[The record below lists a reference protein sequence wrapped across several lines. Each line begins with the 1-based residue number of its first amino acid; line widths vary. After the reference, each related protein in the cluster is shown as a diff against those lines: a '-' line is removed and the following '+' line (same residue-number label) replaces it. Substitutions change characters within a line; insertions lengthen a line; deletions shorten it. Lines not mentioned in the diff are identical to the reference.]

1 MKKIYILKILL
12 FLALFFSSCGSDDS
26 EYKEVSPVVMDLTAV
41 PYPKLSDYKFF
52 VGEMKNLEPAY
63 KVLPYDL
70 NSELFTDY
78 ALKKRFVWMPEGTK
92 ATYTE
97 DGEVLDLPVGAVLIK
112 NFYYENINPGGG
124 TKIIETR
131 LMIRKESGWVFAN
144 YIWNSDKSDALLDM
158 DGSETRV
165 VWDLD
170 GETRNII
177 YNIPSENDCRWC
189 HALNEQVT
197 PIGIKPQNLNKDFQ
211 YNNGSMNQ
219 LARWKQEGYLNTV
232 PSSVNSTIDWKEENQ
247 PLELRVR
254 SYLDINCA
262 HCHRPGNWEHPSI
275 NLQFNE
281 TSDPLNLGV
290 CVEPMDFVSGPQ
302 TYIVTKQDPFLS
314 LMHFRMNTNTQADR
328 MPAIGRTIIHE
339 EGVQL
344 IEDWINSL
352 DGNCP

>member
-1 MKKIYILKILL
+1 MKNIYLFCTLLLSSL
-12 FLALFFSSCGSDDS
+12 FLFSCGSDDS
-26 EYKEVSPVVMDLTAV
+26 EYKEVSPVVMDLAAV

-52 VGEMKNLEPAY
+52 VGDMKNLEPAY

-112 NFYYENINPGGG
+112 NFYYDNINPGGY

-131 LMIRKESGWVFAN
+131 LMIRTETEWIFAN
-144 YIWNSDKSDALLDM
+144 YIWDAEQTEANLNM
-158 DGSETRV
+158 NGGNTRV
-165 VWDLD
+165 VWDQD
-170 GETRNII
+170 GVTRNIN
-177 YNIPSENDCRWC
+177 YKIPSGTDCAKCHELNDK
-189 HALNEQVT
+189 VI
-197 PIGIKPQNLNKDFQ
+197 PIGIKPQNLDKDYAYSNGNK
-211 YNNGSMNQ
+211 NQ
-219 LARWKQEGYLNTV
+219 LLKWKQEGYLNTV
-232 PSSVNSTIDWKEENQ
+232 PADINATISWKDESQ

-262 HCHRPGNWEHPSI
+262 HCHRPGNWGHPSI
-275 NLQFNE
+275 NLQFKE
-281 TSDPLNLGV
+281 TSDPLNLGI

-314 LMHFRMNTNTQADR
+314 LMHFRMNTADPLEM
-328 MPAIGRTIIHE
+328 MPLAGRTIVHE

-352 DGNCP
+352 EGTCP